1 MQSNKCPQ
9 CGFDLI
15 PNANFCYNCG
25 NPIEKTLPQ
34 DENLDQEVQSS
45 TEDKLEGMSESQP
58 EAKSQ
63 IILDTEPLEVDE
75 EELGTVTDE
84 IVDEAEGEEIIFG
97 AQNDDNQQEAQETS
111 THSEEEMDIVAN
123 EESTDHHR
131 RILGVPE
138 WALYTGVLI
147 AGIIAV
153 VAIKINNEPQWV
165 KSLFEVKTVA
175 VDSSKTHPDSLKIV
189 APVVDTIV
197 TEVVKEQ
204 SAEDS
209 DMIKQTIAIEM
220 PTRSGADTDT
230 AYHVVIT
237 TIKDEEKAQ
246 RLAKESSYKD
256 AYVISKDNKYSIAV
270 FRSLKKDEAQLY
282 MDSIV
287 KKDHPDAWLYRGVVK

>member
-25 NPIEKTLPQ
+25 KPIEKTLPQ
-34 DENLDQEVQSS
+34 DENLYQEVQSS
-45 TEDKLEGMSESQP
+45 TEDKLEGMSESHP

-111 THSEEEMDIVAN
+111 THSEEELDIVAN

-153 VAIKINNEPQWV
+153 VAININNEPQWV

-189 APVVDTIV
+189 APVVDTVV
-197 TEVVKEQ
+197 TEIAKDQ
-204 SAEDS
+204 SEVDS
-209 DMIKQTIAIEM
+209 NMIKQTPAIEM
-220 PTRSGADTDT
+220 PSRSGADTDT

-256 AYVISKDNKYSIAV
+256 AYVISKDDKHSIAV
-270 FRSLKKDEAQLY
+270 FRSIKKDEAQLY

>member
-25 NPIEKTLPQ
+25 KPIENTLPQ
-34 DENLDQEVQSS
+34 EDDLSLEEASDDMEEKSELQREV
-45 TEDKLEGMSESQP
+45 
-58 EAKSQ
+58 KSQ
-63 IILDTEPLEVDE
+63 IILDTEPIDVDE
-75 EELGTVTDE
+75 DISETDIDEVFAEE
-84 IVDEAEGEEIIFG
+84 EGEEIIFG
-97 AQNDDNQQEAQETS
+97 AHNDDDKPEVQEISTQSIEEQEIIAKEDS
-111 THSEEEMDIVAN
+111 IE
-123 EESTDHHR
+123 HHR

-147 AGIIAV
+147 AGIITV
-153 VAIKINNEPQWV
+153 VAIKIDNEPQWV

-175 VDSSKTHPDSLKIV
+175 VDSTQNPTDTLKIKTP
-189 APVVDTIV
+189 AVDTVV
-197 TEVVKEQ
+197 TDVAQKHSV
-204 SAEDS
+204 EDS
-209 DMIKQTIAIEM
+209 GMIKQTPVFEL

-237 TIKDEEKAQ
+237 TIKDEEKAK
-246 RLAKESSYKD
+246 RIAKESSYKD

-270 FRSLKKDEAQLY
+270 FRSLKKADAQLY

-287 KKDHPDAWLYRGVVK
+287 KKEHPDAWLYHGVVK

>member
-25 NPIEKTLPQ
+25 KPIEKTLPQ
-34 DENLDQEVQSS
+34 DENLDQEVQSI

-63 IILDTEPLEVDE
+63 IILDTEPLDVDE

-97 AQNDDNQQEAQETS
+97 VQNDVNQYVDQNIS
-111 THSEEEMDIVAN
+111 TQSEEEQEIIAK
-123 EESTDHHR
+123 EESTEHHR
-131 RILGVPE
+131 RILGMPE
-138 WALYTGVLI
+138 WALYTSVLI

-189 APVVDTIV
+189 VPVVDTV
-197 TEVVKEQ
+197 VPETVKEQ
-204 SAEDS
+204 SVVDS
-209 DMIKQTIAIEM
+209 NMIKQTPAIEM
-220 PTRSGADTDT
+220 PTSSGADTDT

-270 FRSLKKDEAQLY
+270 FRSLKKADAQLY

>member
-1 MQSNKCPQ
+1 MRQR
-9 CGFDLI
+9 
-15 PNANFCYNCG
+15 
-25 NPIEKTLPQ
+25 
-34 DENLDQEVQSS
+34 
-45 TEDKLEGMSESQP
+45 
-58 EAKSQ
+58 
-63 IILDTEPLEVDE
+63 
-75 EELGTVTDE
+75 
-84 IVDEAEGEEIIFG
+84 
-97 AQNDDNQQEAQETS
+97 
-111 THSEEEMDIVAN
+111 N

-189 APVVDTIV
+189 APVVDTVV
-197 TEVVKEQ
+197 TEIAKDQ
-204 SAEDS
+204 SEVDS
-209 DMIKQTIAIEM
+209 NMIKQTPAIEM

-256 AYVISKDNKYSIAV
+256 AYVISKDDKHSIAV
-270 FRSLKKDEAQLY
+270 FRSLKKADAQLY